1 MLKYINKRR
10 FSKEIYMDRDLYY
23 RINNNDDRLYSLSLI
38 AYLFDHEYDKMKY
51 AFLNYE
57 SFSILLLEKKND
69 NNPFSRKVVDYE
81 ILIDKKE
88 FLNQVLEHKKYS
100 QLTIKEEEEYEFLKK
115 CMSQKLFESKTGNI
129 KYYYNKEYK
138 EYSFKEVFNKL
149 KMNKDEF
156 IKSYNNNRLGI
167 NLDEKEKDYMLNSFI
182 NMFPF
187 QDVEFDPTVI
197 ANYKYLKK
205 NIRRANFQ
213 KILIN
218 NSNNPSYLKKVKVN
232 EEFKKIILKDIPKEF
247 NDIEK
252 SFLIYIKMCSILD
265 YDERY
270 ATIMQNDDYIKELK
284 ESIHNKVS
292 NLKNITVNNNTI
304 VCQEFVALY
313 TKLLDEIG
321 IKYVVKGNEKY
332 ELGHPIVQILYN
344 NFITQVDPTM
354 SVIDSDICFIKN
366 GLKSKKFDIVTKDD
380 YSKDEFE
387 GYINN
392 VYDYIKKRYNIE
404 YKSVNERFYNNQDM
418 IQGLSFNEKI
428 MYLNKAIEKVKNTNI
443 PKCFFVKYV
452 ARSLFLEDV
461 SIEYIIEKQ
470 VQNIK
475 NMNLGI
481 VLSIKDE
488 DGYKFYKYSNDKLEE
503 YSKNKLKNK
512 FLFKYFE
519 TLHLNHEIKGLDN
532 IENFNTNVNDVLLKR
547 FYNV

>member
-51 AFLNYE
+51 VFLNYE

-69 NNPFSRKVVDYE
+69 NNPFSRKVVDCE
-81 ILIDKKE
+81 IPIDKKS

-100 QLTIKEEEEYEFLKK
+100 QLTIKEEEGYEFLKK

-205 NIRRANFQ
+205 NIRRANYK
-213 KILIN
+213 KIVIN
-218 NSNNPSYLKKVKVN
+218 NSNNPSYLKKAKVN
-232 EEFKKIILKDIPKEF
+232 EEFKNIILKDIPKKF

-252 SFLIYIKMCSILD
+252 AFLIYIKMCSMLD
-265 YDERY
+265 YDEKY
-270 ATIMQNDDYIKELK
+270 ATTINDEDYLK
-284 ESIHNKVS
+284 EEKENIHNKIS
-292 NLKNITVNNNTI
+292 NLKNITLNNNTI
-304 VCQEFVALY
+304 VCHEFIVLY
-313 TKLLDEIG
+313 AKLLDEIG
-321 IKYVVKGNEKY
+321 ADYRVIAEDKY
-332 ELGHPIVQILYN
+332 ELGHPVIQILYN
-344 NFITQVDPTM
+344 NFLIEADPTI
-354 SVIDSDICFIKN
+354 SVTDSDICFIKN
-366 GLKSKKFDIVTKDD
+366 GLKAQKFDIVTKDD
-380 YSKDEFE
+380 YSKAEFDS
-387 GYINN
+387 YINN
-392 VYDYIKKRYNIE
+392 VYNYLKQRYNIE
-404 YKSVNERFYNNQDM
+404 YKSVKDKFYNNKDISQE
-418 IQGLSFNEKI
+418 LSFNEKI
-428 MYLNKAIEKVKNTNI
+428 LYLNKAIEKVKGTNI
-443 PKCFFVKYV
+443 PKCFYVKNLSR
-452 ARSLFLEDV
+452 ALFLEDV
-461 SIEYIIEKQ
+461 SIEYIIERNIHDI
-470 VQNIK
+470 NIK
-475 NMNLGI
+475 NLAI
-481 VLSIKDE
+481 IFSIKDNDNYE
-488 DGYKFYKYSNDKLEE
+488 FYKYSNNELKEF
-503 YSKNKLKNK
+503 SKERLKNM
-512 FLFKYFE
+512 FSFKYFE

-532 IENFNTNVNDVLLKR
+532 NEKYNTNVNDVLLKR